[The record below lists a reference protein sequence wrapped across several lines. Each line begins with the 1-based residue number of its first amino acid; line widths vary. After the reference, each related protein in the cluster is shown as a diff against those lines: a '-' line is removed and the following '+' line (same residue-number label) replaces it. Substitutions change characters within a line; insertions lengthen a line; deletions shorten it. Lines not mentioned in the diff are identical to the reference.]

1 MKNILELFDRLK
13 KFIKI
18 RFYNEYTLA
27 DFYRQEYGVTI
38 GKNCRIMG
46 KRLNMFG
53 SEPYLIEIGNNVT
66 IAEHVKFIT
75 HDGGVGI
82 LRKEFSGINVFGKIE
97 IKDNCF
103 IGVNSVLLPNIIIG
117 PNSVVGAG
125 AVVSKN
131 VPESTVV
138 VGVPA
143 RVLMSVEEYKNK
155 ALGKGIVLEGD
166 LSFQEKKRQI
176 LKSFN
181 R

>member
-1 MKNILELFDRLK
+1 MKRLFEFFDKLK

-18 RFYNEYTLA
+18 RLCNEYTLA
-27 DFYRQEYGVTI
+27 DFYRKEFGVTI

-46 KRLNMFG
+46 KRLNIFG

-66 IAEHVKFIT
+66 IADDVKFIT

-82 LRKEFSGINVFGKIE
+82 FRKEIHGINVFGKII

-117 PNSVVGAG
+117 PNSIVGAG
-125 AVVSKN
+125 AIVTKN
-131 VPESTVV
+131 VPEATVV

-143 RVLMSVEEYKNK
+143 KILMSIDEYKNK
-155 ALGKGIVLEGD
+155 ALRKAIILEGV

-176 LKSFN
+176 LKILN
-181 R
+181 K